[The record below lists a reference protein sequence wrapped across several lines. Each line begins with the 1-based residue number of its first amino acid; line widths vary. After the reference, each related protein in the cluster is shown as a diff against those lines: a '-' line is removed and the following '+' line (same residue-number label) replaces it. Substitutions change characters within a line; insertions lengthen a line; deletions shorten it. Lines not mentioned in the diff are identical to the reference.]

1 MADPRIDEVNG
12 HGGLNALLGI
22 EVTHWEDGA
31 GTVVFT
37 PTDQHINLAGLVHG
51 GSMMSLLDVALSLPG
66 SYEDPPLKLMPGL
79 TLSLN
84 TSFISAARPE
94 DGVLTATARRTGGGK
109 SVFFSEGEVRTADSR
124 LVASAT
130 GVFKRGRQ
138 PQ

>member
-37 PTDQHINLAGLVHG
+37 PTDKHINPAGLIHG
-51 GSMMSLLDVALSLPG
+51 GSLMALLDVALSLPG

-84 TSFISAARPE
+84 TSFISAAKPE
-94 DGVLTATARRTGGGK
+94 GGVLSATARRTGGGK
-109 SVFFSEGEVRTADSR
+109 TVFFSEGEVRTADGR